1 MSVLVISVIAFV
13 LGFVGSMPLA
23 GPVSVMVVSRAG
35 LGRFDEARNVAFGA
49 AIGEGF
55 YAGIA
60 FLGFAA
66 LLARYPAAVP
76 ISKGVTAVV
85 LLAVGAHFLRWK
97 PKDGDDGKQ
106 RSGSSGLFL
115 GLTAS
120 VVNPTLL
127 ITWSAVTTAIYSR
140 QVLTMTPLMAAPFG
154 ICAGAGIAC
163 WNVVLVAILRRY
175 HNKFPQKAV
184 TYFVRGMGL
193 LLIGIAL
200 WSAIDVLRKYVFAAH

>member
-1 MSVLVISVIAFV
+1 MSWLIVSAVAFV

-49 AIGEGF
+49 SLGEGL
-55 YAGIA
+55 YAGIS

-66 LLARYPAAVP
+66 LLTRYPTAVP
-76 ISKGVTAVV
+76 ISKVVTAIV
-85 LLAVGAHFLRWK
+85 LFAVGAHFLRWK
-97 PKDGDDGKQ
+97 PKDAGDGKE
-106 RSGSSGLFL
+106 RHGSSSFFL

-120 VVNPTLL
+120 LVNPTLL
-127 ITWSAVTTAIYSR
+127 VTWSAVTTAIYSR
-140 QVLTMTPLMAAPFG
+140 QAFPMTAAMAAPFG

-175 HNKFPQKAV
+175 HNKFPQRAV
-184 TYFVRGMGL
+184 TYFVRGMGM
-193 LLIGIAL
+193 LLIAIAL
-200 WSAIDVLRKYVFAAH
+200 WSVIDVLRKYVFAH

>member
-1 MSVLVISVIAFV
+1 MSALIVSVIAFV

-35 LGRFDEARNVAFGA
+35 MGRFDEARNVAFGA
-49 AIGEGF
+49 AIGEGL
-55 YAGIA
+55 YAGLS

-66 LLARYPAAVP
+66 LLARYPTAVP
-76 ISKGVTAVV
+76 ISKGVTAIV
-85 LLAVGAHFLRWK
+85 LLAVGSHFLRWK
-97 PKDGDDGKQ
+97 AKDAGEGKE
-106 RSGSSGLFL
+106 RRGSSAFWL

-120 VVNPTLL
+120 LVNPTLL
-127 ITWSAVTTAIYSR
+127 VTWSAVTTAIYSR
-140 QVLTMTPLMAAPFG
+140 QVATMTPYLAAPFG
-154 ICAGAGIAC
+154 IAAGAGIAS

-193 LLIGIAL
+193 LLIAIAL
-200 WSAIDVLRKYVFAAH
+200 WSAIDLVRHYVL